1 MFGGKKKRSAEGFAL
16 NITSMM
22 DMFTIILVFLLHSFS
37 SEDQDVK
44 LRTEIKLPTSISER
58 AFKKTVQVFL
68 SDSALI
74 VEDEVVAKL
83 KDGKI
88 ADAKV
93 KGNKIF
99 PLFNTL
105 EKKRARIMEETAASG
120 KNADDETVIL
130 FMADENADFAVI
142 NKVMKTCG
150 MAGFANFQ
158 FAVSAK

>member
-1 MFGGKKKRSAEGFAL
+1 MFDRSRRKAPGEFAL

-44 LRTEIKLPTSISER
+44 VRGEINLPKSTSER

-68 SDSALI
+68 SNEALI
-74 VEDEVVAKL
+74 VEDEVVSKV
-83 KDGKI
+83 KKGKFVK
-88 ADAKV
+88 AKV
-93 KGNKIF
+93 EGNKIV

-120 KNADDETVIL
+120 KNVDEETVVL
-130 FMADENADFAVI
+130 FMADENVDFELV
-142 NKVMKTCG
+142 NKVMKTAG

-158 FAVSAK
+158 FAVMAQ

>member
-1 MFGGKKKRSAEGFAL
+1 MFGKKKRRAPSEFAL

-22 DMFTIILVFLLHSFS
+22 DMFTIILVFLLQSFS

-44 LRTEIKLPTSISER
+44 LRQDVVLPPSISER
-58 AFKKTVQVFL
+58 AFKKTVQVYL

-74 VEDEVVAKL
+74 VEDEVVAKIS
-83 KDGKI
+83 KNKFKNAKI
-88 ADAKV
+88 

-130 FMADENADFAVI
+130 FMADENTDFDLI

-150 MAGFANFQ
+150 MAGFAKFQ
-158 FAVSAK
+158 FAVMAQ